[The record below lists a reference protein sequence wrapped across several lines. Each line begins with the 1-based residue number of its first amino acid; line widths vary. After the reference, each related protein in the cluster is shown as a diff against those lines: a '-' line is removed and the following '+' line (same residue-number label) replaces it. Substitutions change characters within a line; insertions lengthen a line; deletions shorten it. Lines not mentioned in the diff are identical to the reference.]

1 MGGHCFRY
9 PERRGEEAHFL
20 DFFNALQDRGLL
32 TEVQQF
38 PEGMFQEGAGDCIWD
53 GSRELF
59 WAAHGPR
66 SAPQSHDIIASF
78 FNRQVLSLEL
88 VSDQFYHLD
97 TCFCVLSGGEVMYY
111 PAALSP
117 HSQDVVARHVPPHMR
132 ITATA
137 EEAGAFSLNAINV
150 GRDLF
155 MSEPPPRL
163 RAQLEER
170 GYRCQG
176 VPLSSFILSGGA
188 AYCMTLRLDLRSQP
202 AEKE

>member
-1 MGGHCFRY
+1 
-9 PERRGEEAHFL
+9 
-20 DFFNALQDRGLL
+20 
-32 TEVQQF
+32 
-38 PEGMFQEGAGDCIWD
+38 
-53 GSRELF
+53 
-59 WAAHGPR
+59 
-66 SAPQSHDIIASF
+66 
-78 FNRQVLSLEL
+78 
-88 VSDQFYHLD
+88 
-97 TCFCVLSGGEVMYY
+97 
-111 PAALSP
+111 
-117 HSQDVVARHVPPHMR
+117 MR